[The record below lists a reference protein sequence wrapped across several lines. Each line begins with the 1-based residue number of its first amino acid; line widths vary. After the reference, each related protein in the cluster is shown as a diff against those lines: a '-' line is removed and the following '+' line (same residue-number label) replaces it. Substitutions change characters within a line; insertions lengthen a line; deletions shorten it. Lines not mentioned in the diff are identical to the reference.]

1 LARIRKPSPKRT
13 LPYWLSLPMLLAVT
27 EDKNVVYAACVLI
40 VAAMIAA
47 SITATVKFPAASRL
61 PMQWGVNG
69 KPTWYASRKLAFAF
83 TPVLATL
90 VVTFVLLM
98 AEPASAAAVLI
109 AVAFFAGHLLHLW
122 LVYRDIRK
130 G

>member
-1 LARIRKPSPKRT
+1 
-13 LPYWLSLPMLLAVT
+13 MLLAGT
-27 EDKNVVYAACVLI
+27 EGKNVVYAACALI

-69 KPTWYASRKLAFAF
+69 KPTWYAPRKLALAF
-83 TPVLATL
+83 TPVLAAL
-90 VVTFVLLM
+90 VVAFVLLM
-98 AEPASAAAVLI
+98 AEAAPDTAVLI
-109 AVAFFAGHLLHLW
+109 AVAFLAGHLLHLW
-122 LVYRDIRK
+122 LVYRDIRR